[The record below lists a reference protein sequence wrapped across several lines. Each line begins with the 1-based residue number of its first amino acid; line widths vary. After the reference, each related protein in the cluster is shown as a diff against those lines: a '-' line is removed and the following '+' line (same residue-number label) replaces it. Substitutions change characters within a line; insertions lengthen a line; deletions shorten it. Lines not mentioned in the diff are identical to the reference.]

1 MKKLIEKIKAFY
13 RWMGTDGMLHA
24 LVNYNIMVTVYP
36 IFSNASE
43 GAIVSLLIA
52 GVASL
57 SKEVYD
63 VFTSDEVNLKHTW
76 HDLICDGIGIGM
88 GIMTWLLWWLCNL

>member
-36 IFSNASE
+36 VFSNPSE
-43 GAIVSLLIA
+43 GAIVSLLTA
-52 GVASL
+52 AFASL
-57 SKEVYD
+57 GKEIYD
-63 VFTSDEVNLKHTW
+63 LFVKDVNLKDTW

>member
-36 IFSNASE
+36 IFSNPSE
-43 GAIVSLLIA
+43 GAIVASLLA
-52 GVASL
+52 GFVSL
-57 SKEVYD
+57 AKEIYD
-63 VFTSDEVNLKHTW
+63 AFTKDVNIKDAW
-76 HDLICDGIGIGM
+76 HDVICDGIGMGM
-88 GIMTWLLWWLCNL
+88 GVMTWLLWWLCNL